1 MTVHALA
8 TGFLLVSL
16 GQAPGDAPGTT
27 HPWEASPDPTA
38 DAAGCGFPA
47 RLELA
52 YTASGKRQF
61 PKASGKGSVCHHV
74 ARDATIQVHGNRGT
88 VAIRESGKRPPRGSK
103 LIACDEKFQVLRVD
117 APRHYAACPAAE
129 TGFEYQAV
137 VQADRATLPEGRL
150 SVVFCGA
157 EIAKVVLDV
166 GEKSAPCN
174 LSWQGDEPLAEF
186 GACAER
192 LPPAITRRS
201 TSGTQRLPC
210 GN

>member
-1 MTVHALA
+1 MTLHALA
-8 TGFLLVSL
+8 TAFLLVSL
-16 GQAPGDAPGTT
+16 GQASSDAPGTV
-27 HPWEASPDPTA
+27 HPWEAGPESGSGAT
-38 DAAGCGFPA
+38 GCGFPA

-61 PKASGKGSVCHHV
+61 PKASGKGTVCHHV

-117 APRHYAACPAAE
+117 PPRHYADCPAAE
-129 TGFEYQAV
+129 TGFEYQAS
-137 VQADRATLPEGRL
+137 VQADSPALPAGRL

-166 GEKSAPCN
+166 GGKSSPCN
-174 LSWQGDEPLAEF
+174 LSWQADEPLAEF

-192 LPPAITRRS
+192 MPPAIARRS